1 MAALRWL
8 TIVLA
13 AAFAV
18 ASFDVAAQ
26 PQTQAQPQAQ
36 TPAQTPAQAPA
47 QNPAP
52 APAQTQRSTFSNPAE
67 YDSYMAALNTK
78 DPARKA
84 QAMEVFIA
92 WYPGSVLRLE
102 AHEQAIAAWQA
113 ANQPAKADFLVAR
126 LLQVDPDNVRALANR
141 AYVGRLK
148 AAGGEPSALA
158 AAVTAAQR
166 GLAVMPKW
174 QKPALLDDAGF
185 ALVKEQ
191 LAGVFNGV
199 LGFAALQE
207 KDYDKAR
214 PFYHEAVAAD
224 PTNLQDVYQYAVVQL
239 EGSPVDARGFWYGAR
254 AIAIAKVAKNDSAAQ
269 DIDRYVRSRYR
280 VYRGSEEGWDAIVRR
295 VANETAPP
303 ATFKKSIPRAMTP
316 PERALE
322 ILEDNEPAKLSPA
335 QWVLVLRHRDV
346 SPANKRAAEAVWK
359 AIGEK
364 QQGGARLKL
373 WLKVVTATPERIEGA
388 ITDEAQNGN
397 LVELE
402 VTLARP
408 LSPLPA
414 VGTKI
419 AMFGTLS
426 DYQTQPFL
434 FRLTRAELA
443 PESLPVAGGPCA
455 DPRPQMCT
463 KDYRPACGQL
473 RDGTR
478 KTYGNACT
486 ACSDP
491 QVVTQGA
498 GACP

>member
-1 MAALRWL
+1 MAAWRWL
-8 TIVLA
+8 AIVLA
-13 AAFAV
+13 ATGAV
-18 ASFDVAAQ
+18 ASFNVAAQ
-26 PQTQAQPQAQ
+26 TPPQVPTPVPGQASGQAPG
-36 TPAQTPAQAPA
+36 PAQ
-47 QNPAP
+47 
-52 APAQTQRSTFSNPAE
+52 RSSFANPAE
-67 YDSYMAALNTK
+67 YDSYMAALNSK
-78 DPARKA
+78 DPARRA

-102 AHEQAIAAWQA
+102 AHEQAISAWQA
-113 ANQPAKADFLVAR
+113 ANQPGKADVLVAR

-148 AAGGEPSALA
+148 ASGGDASALA
-158 AAVTAAQR
+158 VAVTASER

-174 QKPALLDDAGF
+174 QKPALLDEAGF
-185 ALVKEQ
+185 ALLKEQ
-191 LAGVFNGV
+191 MAGVFNGV
-199 LGFAALQE
+199 LGFAALQA
-207 KDYDKAR
+207 KDYDRAR
-214 PFYHEAVAAD
+214 VYYRLAVAAD
-224 PTNLQDVYQYAVVQL
+224 PTNLQDVYQYSVAQL
-239 EGSPVDARGFWYGAR
+239 EGSPVEALGFWYGAR
-254 AIAIAKVAKNDSAAQ
+254 SIAIAKAAKNDSAVQ
-269 DIDRYVRSRYR
+269 DIDRYVRSRYS
-280 VYRGSEEGWDAIVRR
+280 VYRGSEEGWDAIVAR
-295 VANETAPP
+295 VAHENAPP

-322 ILEDNEPAKLSPA
+322 ILEDNEPAKLTPG

-359 AIGEK
+359 AIGDR
-364 QQGGARLKL
+364 QQGGTRLKL
-373 WLKVVTATPERIEGA
+373 PFKVITATPERIEGA
-388 ITDEAQNGN
+388 ITDEAQAGN
-397 LVELE
+397 LVDLE
-402 VTLARP
+402 VLMARP

-414 VGTKI
+414 VGSKI
-419 AMFGTLS
+419 FMFGTLS
-426 DYQTQPFL
+426 DYRTQPFL

-455 DPRPQMCT
+455 DPRPKMCS

-478 KTYGNACT
+478 KTYSNACS

>member
-1 MAALRWL
+1 MAAWRWL
-8 TIVLA
+8 AIVFA
-13 AAFAV
+13 AASAV
-18 ASFDVAAQ
+18 ASFNAA
-26 PQTQAQPQAQ
+26 AQ
-36 TPAQTPAQAPA
+36 TPSQTPAPSAGSPA
-47 QNPAP
+47 Q
-52 APAQTQRSTFSNPAE
+52 RSSFANPAE

-78 DPARKA
+78 DPARRA

-102 AHEQAIAAWQA
+102 AHEQAISAWQA
-113 ANQPAKADFLVAR
+113 ANQPAKADVLVAR

-148 AAGGEPSALA
+148 AAGGDTSALA
-158 AAVTAAQR
+158 TAVAASVR
-166 GLAVMPKW
+166 GLAVLPKW

-191 LAGVFNGV
+191 MAGVFNGV
-199 LGFAALQE
+199 LGFAALQA

-214 PFYHEAVAAD
+214 DYYRLAVAAD
-224 PTNLQDVYQYAVVQL
+224 PTSLQDVYQYAVAQL
-239 EGSPVDARGFWYGAR
+239 EGSPVDALGFWYGAR
-254 AIAIAKVAKNDSAAQ
+254 SIAIARAAKNDAAAQ
-269 DIDRYVRSRYR
+269 DIDRYVRSRYS
-280 VYRGSEEGWDAIVRR
+280 VYRGSEEGWDGIVAR

-303 ATFKKSIPRAMTP
+303 ANFKKSIPRAMTP

-322 ILEDNEPAKLSPA
+322 ILEDNEPSKLTPA

-359 AIGEK
+359 AIGER
-364 QQGGARLKL
+364 QQGGQRLKMP
-373 WLKVVTATPERIEGA
+373 LKVVSATPERIEGA
-388 ITDEAQNGN
+388 ITDEAQAGN
-397 LVELE
+397 VVELE
-402 VTLARP
+402 VTMTRP

-414 VGTKI
+414 VGSNI
-419 AMFGTLS
+419 FMFGTLS
-426 DYQTQPFL
+426 DYRPQPFL

-463 KDYRPACGQL
+463 KDYRPACGLL

>member
-1 MAALRWL
+1 MQALRWL
-8 TIVLA
+8 ALVFA
-13 AAFAV
+13 AACAV
-18 ASFDVAAQ
+18 APMHAS
-26 PQTQAQPQAQ
+26 AQ
-36 TPAQTPAQAPA
+36 TQTPAQAPA
-47 QNPAP
+47 QSPGQAAP
-52 APAQTQRSTFSNPAE
+52 VQTPGSAQRSSFTNPAE
-67 YDSYMAALNTK
+67 YDSYVAALNTK

-92 WYPGSVLRLE
+92 WYPGSVLRFE

-113 ANQPAKADFLVAR
+113 ANQPAKADVLVAR

-148 AAGGEPSALA
+148 ASGGEASALA
-158 AAVTAAQR
+158 GAVMASQR

-174 QKPALLDDAGF
+174 QKPPLLDDAGF
-185 ALVKEQ
+185 AKVKEQ
-191 LAGVFNGV
+191 LSGVFNGV

-214 PFYHEAVAAD
+214 VFYREAVAAD
-224 PTNLQDVYQYAVVQL
+224 PGNLQDVYQYAVAQL
-239 EGSPVDARGFWYGAR
+239 EGSPVDALGFWYGAR
-254 AIAIAKVAKNDSAAQ
+254 AIAIARAAKNDSAAQ

-280 VYRGSEEGWDAIVRR
+280 VYRGSEEGWDAIVTR

-303 ATFKKSIPRAMTP
+303 ANFKKSIPRAMTP
-316 PERALE
+316 PEQALQL
-322 ILEDNEPAKLSPA
+322 LEDNELNKLTPA

-346 SPANKRAAEAVWK
+346 SPANKRAAESVWK

-364 QQGGARLKL
+364 QGASRLKL
-373 WLKVVTATPERIEGA
+373 MFKVVSVTPERIEGA
-388 ITDEAQNGN
+388 ITDEAQAGN
-397 LVELE
+397 LVDIE
-402 VTLARP
+402 VTPARP
-408 LSPLPA
+408 LNPPPS

-426 DYQTQPFL
+426 EYRTQPFV
-434 FRLTRAELA
+434 FRFVRAELA
-443 PESLPVAGGPCA
+443 PESMPVAGGQCA

-463 KDYRPACGQL
+463 RDYRPACGVL
-473 RDGTR
+473 RDGSR

-491 QVVTQGA
+491 QVVSQGA

>member
-1 MAALRWL
+1 MQALRWL
-8 TIVLA
+8 ALVFA
-13 AAFAV
+13 AACAV
-18 ASFDVAAQ
+18 APLHVSA
-26 PQTQAQPQAQ
+26 QTQA
-36 TPAQTPAQAPA
+36 PAQTPAPA
-47 QNPAP
+47 QPP
-52 APAQTQRSTFSNPAE
+52 GSAQRGSFANPAE

-92 WYPGSVLRLE
+92 WYPGSILRLE
-102 AHEQAIAAWQA
+102 AHEQAISAWQA
-113 ANQPAKADFLVAR
+113 ANQPAKADVLVAR

-148 AAGGEPSALA
+148 ASGGEPAALA
-158 AAVTAAQR
+158 GAVTASQR

-174 QKPALLDDAGF
+174 QKPALLDDEGF
-185 ALVKEQ
+185 AKVKEQ
-191 LAGVFNGV
+191 LAGIFNGV

-214 PFYHEAVAAD
+214 VFYREAVAAD
-224 PTNLQDVYQYAVVQL
+224 PANLQDVYQYAVAQL
-239 EGSPVDARGFWYGAR
+239 EGSPVDALGFWYGAR
-254 AIAIAKVAKNDSAAQ
+254 AIAIAKAAKNDSAAQ

-280 VYRGSEEGWDAIVRR
+280 VYRGSEEGWDAIVAR

-303 ATFKKSIPRAMTP
+303 ATFKRSIPRAMTP
-316 PERALE
+316 PEQALQV
-322 ILEDNEPAKLSPA
+322 LEDNESGKLTPA

-364 QQGGARLKL
+364 QQAASRLKL
-373 WLKVVTATPERIEGA
+373 LFKVISVTPERIEGA
-388 ITDEAQNGN
+388 ITDEAQAGN
-397 LVELE
+397 LVDIE
-402 VTLARP
+402 VTPARP
-408 LSPLPA
+408 LNPPPS
-414 VGTKI
+414 VGTRI

-426 DYQTQPFL
+426 EYRTQPFL
-434 FRLTRAELA
+434 FRFVRAELA
-443 PESLPVAGGPCA
+443 PESMPVAGGQCA

-463 KDYRPACGQL
+463 RDYRPACGVL
-473 RDGTR
+473 RDGSR

-491 QVVTQGA
+491 EVVSQGA

>member
-1 MAALRWL
+1 MQALRWL
-8 TIVLA
+8 ALVFA
-13 AAFAV
+13 AACAV
-18 ASFDVAAQ
+18 APLHVSA
-26 PQTQAQPQAQ
+26 QTQ
-36 TPAQTPAQAPA
+36 
-47 QNPAP
+47 AP
-52 APAQTQRSTFSNPAE
+52 APAQGPGQSAPAQAPGSAQRSSFTNPAE
-67 YDSYMAALNTK
+67 YDSYMAALNTR

-92 WYPGSVLRLE
+92 WYPGSILRLE
-102 AHEQAIAAWQA
+102 AHEQAISAWQA
-113 ANQPAKADFLVAR
+113 ANQPAKADVLVAR

-148 AAGGEPSALA
+148 ASGGEAAALA
-158 AAVTAAQR
+158 GAVTASQR

-174 QKPALLDDAGF
+174 QKPALLDDEGF
-185 ALVKEQ
+185 AKVKEQ
-191 LAGVFNGV
+191 LAGIFNGV

-214 PFYHEAVAAD
+214 VFYREAVAAD

-239 EGSPVDARGFWYGAR
+239 EGSPVDALGFWYGAR
-254 AIAIAKVAKNDSAAQ
+254 AIAIAKAAKNDSAAQ

-280 VYRGSEEGWDAIVRR
+280 VYRGSEEGWDAIVTR

-303 ATFKKSIPRAMTP
+303 ANFKRSIPRAMTP
-316 PERALE
+316 PEQALQV
-322 ILEDNEPAKLSPA
+322 LEDNEVNKLTPA

-359 AIGEK
+359 AIGDR
-364 QQGGARLKL
+364 QAASRLKL
-373 WLKVVTATPERIEGA
+373 MFKVISVTPERIEGA
-388 ITDEAQNGN
+388 ITDEAQAGN
-397 LVELE
+397 LVDIE
-402 VTLARP
+402 VTTSRP
-408 LSPLPA
+408 LNPPPS

-426 DYQTQPFL
+426 DYRTQPFM
-434 FRLTRAELA
+434 FRFVRAELA
-443 PESLPVAGGPCA
+443 PESMPVAGGQCA

-473 RDGTR
+473 RDGSR
-478 KTYGNACT
+478 KTYSNACT
-486 ACSDP
+486 ACTDP
-491 QVVTQGA
+491 QVVAQGA

>member
-1 MAALRWL
+1 MAAWRWL
-8 TIVLA
+8 GIVLA
-13 AAFAV
+13 AACAV
-18 ASFDVAAQ
+18 ASFNAA
-26 PQTQAQPQAQ
+26 AQ
-36 TPAQTPAQAPA
+36 TPSQTPAPSNGSQA
-47 QNPAP
+47 
-52 APAQTQRSTFSNPAE
+52 QRGSFTNPAE

-78 DPARKA
+78 DPARRA

-92 WYPGSVLRLE
+92 WYPGSTLRLD
-102 AHEQAIAAWQA
+102 AHEQAISAWQA
-113 ANQPAKADFLVAR
+113 ANQPAKADVLVAR

-148 AAGGEPSALA
+148 AAGGDTSALA
-158 AAVTAAQR
+158 AAVTAAER

-185 ALVKEQ
+185 AQVKEQ
-191 LAGVFNGV
+191 MAGVFNGV
-199 LGFAALQE
+199 LGFAALQA

-214 PFYHEAVAAD
+214 EYYRLAVEAD
-224 PTNLQDVYQYAVVQL
+224 PANLQDVYQYAVAQL
-239 EGSPVDARGFWYGAR
+239 EGSPVDALGFWYGAR
-254 AIAIAKVAKNDSAAQ
+254 SIAIARAAKNDPAAQ
-269 DIDRYVRSRYR
+269 DIDRYVRSRYS
-280 VYRGSEEGWDAIVRR
+280 VYRGSEEGWDGIVSR

-303 ATFKKSIPRAMTP
+303 ANFKKSIPRAMTP
-316 PERALE
+316 PDRALE

-359 AIGEK
+359 ALGDK
-364 QQGGARLKL
+364 QQGGQRLKL
-373 WLKVVTATPERIEGA
+373 PFKVITATPERIEGA
-388 ITDEAQNGN
+388 ITDEAQAGDV
-397 LVELE
+397 VEVD
-402 VTLARP
+402 VTMMRP

-414 VGTKI
+414 VGSKI
-419 AMFGTLS
+419 FMFGTLS
-426 DYQTQPFL
+426 DYSTQPFL

>member
-1 MAALRWL
+1 MAAWRRLV
-8 TIVLA
+8 IVIA
-13 AAFAV
+13 TACAV
-18 ASFDVAAQ
+18 ASFNAAAQ
-26 PQTQAQPQAQ
+26 TPPQ
-36 TPAQTPAQAPA
+36 TPAQSSGQASG
-47 QNPAP
+47 QL
-52 APAQTQRSTFSNPAE
+52 QRSSFTNPAE

-78 DPARKA
+78 DPARRA

-92 WYPGSVLRLE
+92 WYPGSVLRFD
-102 AHEQAIAAWQA
+102 AHEQAISAWQA

-148 AAGGEPSALA
+148 ASGGDAAALA
-158 AAVTAAQR
+158 AAVAASGR
-166 GLAVMPKW
+166 GLAVMPRW

-185 ALVKEQ
+185 AQLKEQ
-191 LAGVFNGV
+191 MAGIFNGV

-214 PFYHEAVAAD
+214 EYYRVAVAAD
-224 PTNLQDVYQYAVVQL
+224 PANLQDVYQYSVAQL
-239 EGSPVDARGFWYGAR
+239 EGSPVDALGFWYGAR
-254 AIAIAKVAKNDSAAQ
+254 AIAIARAAKNDSAAQ
-269 DIDRYVRSRYR
+269 DIDRYLRSRYG
-280 VYRGSEEGWDAIVRR
+280 VYRGSEEGWDAIVTR
-295 VANETAPP
+295 VANESAPP
-303 ATFKKSIPRAMTP
+303 ANFRKSIPRNMTP

-322 ILEDNEPAKLSPA
+322 LLEDNEPAKLTPA

-359 AIGEK
+359 AIGDR
-364 QQGGARLKL
+364 QQGGQRLKL
-373 WLKVVTATPERIEGA
+373 PLKVVSATPERIEGA
-388 ITDEAQNGN
+388 ITDDAQARN

-402 VTLARP
+402 VTMTRP

-414 VGTKI
+414 VGSNI
-419 AMFGTLS
+419 FMFGTLGE
-426 DYQTQPFL
+426 YRTQPFL

-455 DPRPQMCT
+455 DPRPKMCT

>member
-1 MAALRWL
+1 MVAWRWL
-8 TIVLA
+8 AIVLA
-13 AAFAV
+13 TACAV
-18 ASFDVAAQ
+18 ASFTVAAQ
-26 PQTQAQPQAQ
+26 TTPQA
-36 TPAQTPAQAPA
+36 PAAQAPT
-47 QNPAP
+47 PASP
-52 APAQTQRSTFSNPAE
+52 GQTQRSSFTNPAE
-67 YDSYMAALNTK
+67 YDSYMSALNTK

-84 QAMEVFIA
+84 QAVEVFIA
-92 WYPGSVLRLE
+92 WYPGSVLRLD
-102 AHEQAIAAWQA
+102 AHEQAISAWQA
-113 ANQPAKADFLVAR
+113 AGQPAKADVLVAR

-148 AAGGEPSALA
+148 ASGGDAPALA
-158 AAVTAAQR
+158 AAVTASER
-166 GLAVMPKW
+166 GLAVMAKW

-185 ALVKEQ
+185 AQLKEQ
-191 LAGVFNGV
+191 MAGVFNGV
-199 LGFAALQE
+199 LGFAALQA

-214 PFYHEAVAAD
+214 DYYRLAVAAD
-224 PTNLQDVYQYAVVQL
+224 PTNLQDVYQYSVVQL
-239 EGSPVDARGFWYGAR
+239 EGSPVDALGFWYGAR
-254 AIAIAKVAKNDSAAQ
+254 AIAIARAAKNDSAAQ
-269 DIDRYVRSRYR
+269 DIDRYVRSRYS
-280 VYRGSEEGWDAIVRR
+280 VYRGGDEGWDGIVTR
-295 VANETAPP
+295 VANESAPP
-303 ATFKKSIPRAMTP
+303 ANFKKSIPRAMTP

-322 ILEDNEPAKLSPA
+322 ILEDNEPAKLTPP

-359 AIGEK
+359 AIGDR
-364 QQGGARLKL
+364 QQGGQRLKL
-373 WLKVVTATPERIEGA
+373 PFKVVSVTPERIEGA
-388 ITDEAQNGN
+388 ITDEAQAGN

-402 VTLARP
+402 VTMTRP

-414 VGTKI
+414 VGSKI
-419 AMFGTLS
+419 FMFGSLS
-426 DYQTQPFL
+426 DYRTQPFL

-463 KDYRPACGQL
+463 KDYRPACGIL
-473 RDGTR
+473 RDGSR